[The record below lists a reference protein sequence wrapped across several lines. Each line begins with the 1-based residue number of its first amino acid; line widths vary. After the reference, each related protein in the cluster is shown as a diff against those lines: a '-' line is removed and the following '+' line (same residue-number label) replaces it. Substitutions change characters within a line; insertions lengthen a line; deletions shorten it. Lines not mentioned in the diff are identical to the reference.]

1 LRDLLELTLEGARG
15 ALRLRV
21 EGRSTARGTPKW
33 IAVASDFQIVGLSQG
48 SAIVELEARPISD
61 AAPDRFGEEDPTV
74 PLDTSR
80 SALSFFEESFAEAL
94 RGKED
99 ADLYDRALLGTFTNF
114 SRLFAQGG
122 LERIEFADHN
132 GSVPLR
138 IDVLPDRLNEVEKLW
153 KKTAP
158 SQRVRVAGRL
168 DTIRHSDRM
177 FTLVLESGEI
187 LRGIAEPG
195 SDDLAQYFG
204 QVVVVTGKATFRP
217 SGSIL
222 RIEADRLEPASGN
235 ISIWSRAPRPLL
247 GELDRQSLLKPQS
260 PRSGINAIIGHWPG
274 DETEEEILEA
284 LEEIS

>member
-21 EGRSTARGTPKW
+21 EGRSTARGTPPQW
-33 IAVASDFQIVGLSQG
+33 VAAASDFQVIGLSQG
-48 SAIVELEARPISD
+48 SAVVELEAEPIAD
-61 AAPDRFGEEDPTV
+61 AAPDRFGAEDPSL

-114 SRLFAQGG
+114 SRLFAQG
-122 LERIEFADHN
+122 LERIEFTN
-132 GSVPLR
+132 RNEPVPLQ
-138 IDVLPDRLNEVEKLW
+138 IDVLPDRLKEVEKLW

-177 FTLVLESGEI
+177 FTLVLESGET
-187 LRGIAEPG
+187 LRGIAELGP
-195 SDDLAQYFG
+195 DDLAQYFG
-204 QVVVVTGKATFRP
+204 QSVVVSGKAMFRP

-222 RIEADRLEPASGN
+222 RIEADNLEPAAGN
-235 ISIWSRAPRPLL
+235 VAIWSRVPRPLL
-247 GELDRQSLLKPQS
+247 GELDRRSLKPQGS
-260 PRSGINAIIGHWPG
+260 RSGINAIIGRWPG
-274 DETEEEILEA
+274 DETEGEILEA